1 MIKTFICAKG
11 TSVRC
16 PNKNLKLI
24 QYTLDKVKSF
34 LDITVI
40 TDSPRIVEIC
50 KQNNVDYYIEDSNK
64 QFGELM
70 SIYNYLIETNQ
81 LESISD
87 FIQLPLPQP
96 FTNIET
102 IMNVAY
108 ADLTE
113 YDIATTYTIVPN
125 RAIFLL
131 NEDNSFKV
139 DSYERKGCLCP
150 DTKMIDGCIYK
161 IKSSFLKEA
170 INAESF
176 NNHFWNKSKICFIEN
191 TSDIF
196 IDIDTPKELKQFELL
211 KNVINI

>member
-34 LDITVI
+34 MNITVI
-40 TDSPRIVEIC
+40 TDSTRIVEIC
-50 KQNNVDYYIEDSNK
+50 KQNNVDYYIEDKDK

-70 SIYNYLIETNQ
+70 SIHNYLIETNQ
-81 LESISD
+81 YDTIKE
-87 FIQLPLPQP
+87 FIHLQLTHP
-96 FTNIET
+96 FINIET

-108 ADLTE
+108 TNLND
-113 YDIATTYTIVPN
+113 YDMATTYTIVPN
-125 RAIFLL
+125 RSIFLL
-131 NEDNSFKV
+131 NDDNTYKV

-150 DTKMIDGCIYK
+150 DVKMIDGCIYK
-161 IKSSFLKEA
+161 IKSSSLKEA
-170 INAESF
+170 ISSESF
-176 NNHFWNKSKICFIEN
+176 NHYFWNKSKICFIKN

-196 IDIDTPKELKQFELL
+196 LDIDTHKELKQFELL
-211 KNVINI
+211 KNTIKI

>member
-24 QYTLDKVKSF
+24 QYTLNKVKSF

-50 KQNNVDYYIEDSNK
+50 KQNNVDYYIEDTDK

-81 LESISD
+81 LESIPE

-96 FTNIET
+96 FTNTET

-108 ADLTE
+108 SDLTE
-113 YDIATTYTIVPN
+113 YDMATTYTVVPN

-150 DTKMIDGCIYK
+150 DVKMIDGCIYK

-170 INAESF
+170 ISTESF
-176 NNHFWNKSKICFIEN
+176 NHHFWNKSKICFVEN

-196 IDIDTPKELKQFELL
+196 LDIDTPKELKQFELL

>member
-70 SIYNYLIETNQ
+70 SIHNYLIETNQ
-81 LESISD
+81 YDNIKE

-108 ADLTE
+108 SDLTD

-125 RAIFLL
+125 RSIFLL
-131 NEDNSFKV
+131 NDDNTYKV

-161 IKSSFLKEA
+161 IKSSFLKET

-176 NNHFWNKSKICFIEN
+176 NNHFWNKSKICFVEN

-196 IDIDTPKELKQFELL
+196 LDIDTPKELKQFELL

>member
-24 QYTLDKVKSF
+24 QYTLDKVKAF
-34 LDITVI
+34 MDIIVI

-50 KQNNVDYYIEDSNK
+50 KQNNVDYYIEDTDK

-81 LESISD
+81 LESIPE

-96 FTNIET
+96 FTNTET

-108 ADLTE
+108 SDLTE
-113 YDIATTYTIVPN
+113 YDMATTYTVVPN

-150 DTKMIDGCIYK
+150 DVKMIDGCIYK

-170 INAESF
+170 ISTESF
-176 NNHFWNKSKICFIEN
+176 NHHFWNKSKICFVEN

-196 IDIDTPKELKQFELL
+196 LDIDTPKELKQFELL

>member
-81 LESISD
+81 LESITE

-102 IMNVAY
+102 IMNVAN

-113 YDIATTYTIVPN
+113 YDMATTYTVVPN

-131 NEDNSFKV
+131 NEDNTYKV

-150 DTKMIDGCIYK
+150 DVKMIDGCIYK
-161 IKSSFLKEA
+161 IKSSFLKE
-170 INAESF
+170 IISTESF
-176 NNHFWNKSKICFIEN
+176 NHHFWNKSKICFVEN

-196 IDIDTPKELKQFELL
+196 LDIDTPKELKQFELL

>member
-50 KQNNVDYYIEDSNK
+50 KQNNVDYYIEDTDK

-70 SIYNYLIETNQ
+70 SIHNYLIETNQ
-81 LESISD
+81 YDNIKE

-96 FTNIET
+96 FTNTET

-108 ADLTE
+108 SDLTE
-113 YDIATTYTIVPN
+113 YDMTTTYTVVPN

-150 DTKMIDGCIYK
+150 DVKMIDGCIYK
-161 IKSSFLKEA
+161 IKSSFLKE
-170 INAESF
+170 IISTESF
-176 NNHFWNKSKICFIEN
+176 NHHFWNKSKICFVEN

-196 IDIDTPKELKQFELL
+196 LDIDTPKELKQFELL

>member
-1 MIKTFICAKG
+1 MYAKVFLVGGLICLAGEFIEIKTKITPARIL
-11 TSVRC
+11 V
-16 PNKNLKLI
+16 I
-24 QYTLDKVKSF
+24 F
-34 LDITVI
+34 LMIGAI
-40 TDSPRIVEIC
+40 LGG
-50 KQNNVDYYIEDSNK
+50 
-64 QFGELM
+64 FG
-70 SIYNYLIETNQ
+70 IYNYLIETNQ
-81 LESISD
+81 LESIPE

-108 ADLTE
+108 ADLTD
-113 YDIATTYTIVPN
+113 YDMATTYTVVPN

-150 DTKMIDGCIYK
+150 DTKMIDGCVYK
-161 IKSSFLKEA
+161 IKTSFLKEA

-196 IDIDTPKELKQFELL
+196 LDIDTPKELKQFELL